1 MKIAPLKISL
11 FVIITLSILMIITS
25 LLCYKNFIGLLSL
38 WSRANKMNIYLK
50 VDSTDKDKTDVLNL
64 IQQTPQV
71 SSAVVLDRQ
80 KAGLEFQNSLKN
92 FSSGLITEDEMID
105 LIPET
110 IEVDLQSSLTLTER
124 ETIFTEL
131 AKKMSA
137 NAQVDEISY
146 SASWLKKL
154 EFIDRILRSIG
165 ASVFLV
171 LVSSISYLVALM
183 MRSYVEDSK
192 QEIEVYSLLGA
203 TRWSVYRIFLK
214 DVFLFIS
221 TSLIIAFSSVL
232 LIFTLLK
239 NKLNT
244 SGLFGMISDSLHFL
258 SLTESISIVVLL
270 FLFIFINSFFT
281 IQASV
286 NKLNQLSYD

>member
-171 LVSSISYLVALM
+171 LVTSISYLVALM